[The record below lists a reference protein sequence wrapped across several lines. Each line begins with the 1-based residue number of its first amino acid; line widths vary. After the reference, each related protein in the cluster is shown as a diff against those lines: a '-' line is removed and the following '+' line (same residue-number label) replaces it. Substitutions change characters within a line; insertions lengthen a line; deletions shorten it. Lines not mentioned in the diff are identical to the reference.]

1 MEVGIVSGVIVR
13 PGGRKQ
19 RAGREVACSVS
30 VGVGMWRTLVLDIS
44 ACMLGMDVGQLG
56 ASGTTMREA
65 LSLALSRQG
74 RNVLPRPRVCVCA
87 QSFMYV
93 CGCMRKHSSAG
104 IHRRL
109 SLCVSVNISMCLCVA
124 VYLFICTIVALPL
137 FPPFDVRG
145 GGGRREVDWVGRTAP
160 GPSVLASLFHEV
172 EFQAQKKQRQPSP
185 SPQKTQ

>member
-1 MEVGIVSGVIVR
+1 MEVEIVSGVIVR

-56 ASGTTMREA
+56 ASGTTMREP
-65 LSLALSRQG
+65 LSLAISRQG

-93 CGCMRKHSSAG
+93 CGCMCKHSSAG

-145 GGGRREVDWVGRTAP
+145 GEGGVKWTGWAARRLG
-160 GPSVLASLFHEV
+160 LLFSRHC
-172 EFQAQKKQRQPSP
+172 FMRWSSKHKKSNDSP
-185 SPQKTQ
+185 PPPPKKTQ